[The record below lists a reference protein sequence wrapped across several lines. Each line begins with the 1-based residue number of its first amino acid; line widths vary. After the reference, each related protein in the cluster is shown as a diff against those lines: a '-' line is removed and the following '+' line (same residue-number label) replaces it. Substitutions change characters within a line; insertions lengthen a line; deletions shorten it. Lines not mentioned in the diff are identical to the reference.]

1 MKLIFSKTFLFLSLI
16 TVSSA
21 LIATSCRKKKDTIAN
36 IFVKDATSQPVAG
49 CKVILK
55 GVSTTNNQAG
65 VTLYDTAYSDAD
77 GIATFNFNKDYQL
90 GQAGVAVLN
99 IDAKKNGLKGTGI
112 IKIEEE
118 VTNVET
124 VFIQ

>member
-1 MKLIFSKTFLFLSLI
+1 MKFIFSKAFLFLSLI
-16 TVSSA
+16 TVSSVM
-21 LIATSCRKKKDTIAN
+21 IATGCRKKKDTIAL
-36 IFVKDATSQPVAG
+36 IYVKDAASQPVEG

-55 GVSTTNNQAG
+55 GVSTTNNSAS

-77 GIATFNFNKDYQL
+77 GIATFNFNDEYEL

-99 IDAKKNGLKGTGI
+99 IDAKKNGLVGTGI

-118 VTNVET
+118 VTNDET

>member
-1 MKLIFSKTFLFLSLI
+1 MKFIFSKTFLFLSLI
-16 TVSSA
+16 TVSSVF
-21 LIATSCRKKKDTIAN
+21 IASSCRKKKDTIAN
-36 IFVKDATSQPVAG
+36 IFVKDAASQPVEG

-55 GVSTTNNQAG
+55 GVSTTNNPAS

-77 GIATFNFNKDYQL
+77 GIATFNFNDEYQL

-118 VTNVET
+118 VTNEET

>member
-1 MKLIFSKTFLFLSLI
+1 MKFKFSKAFLFIGII
-16 TVSSA
+16 TVSSVF
-21 LIATSCRKKKDTIAN
+21 IASGCRKKKDTIAN
-36 IFVKDATSQPVAG
+36 IYVKDAASQPVEG

-55 GVSTTNNQAG
+55 GISSTNSQAN
-65 VTLYDTAYSDAD
+65 VVAYDTAFSDAD
-77 GIATFNFNKDYQL
+77 GIASFNFNEEYQL
-90 GQAGVAVLN
+90 GQAGVFVLN

-118 VTNVET
+118 VTNEET

>member
-1 MKLIFSKTFLFLSLI
+1 MKFIFSKAFLFLSLI
-16 TVSSA
+16 TVSSFF
-21 LIATSCRKKKDTIAN
+21 IVTSCRKKKDTIAN
-36 IFVKDATSQPVAG
+36 IYVKDKDNNPVIG

-55 GVSTTNNQAG
+55 GVSTTNNPAS
-65 VTLYDTAYSDAD
+65 VTLYDTAYSNED
-77 GIATFNFNKDYQL
+77 GIAVFNFNDEYQL

-99 IDAKKNGLKGTGI
+99 IDAKKDGLKGTGI

-118 VTNVET
+118 VTNEET

>member
-1 MKLIFSKTFLFLSLI
+1 MFSKTFLFLSLL
-16 TVSSA
+16 TVSSL

-36 IFVKDATSQPVAG
+36 IFVKDATNQPVEG

-55 GVSTTNNQAG
+55 GVSTTNNPAS

-77 GIATFNFNKDYQL
+77 GIATFNFNEEYQL

-112 IKIEEE
+112 IKVEEE
-118 VTNVET
+118 VTNEET

>member
-1 MKLIFSKTFLFLSLI
+1 MKIMFSKTFLFLSLL
-16 TVSSA
+16 TVSSL

-36 IFVKDATSQPVAG
+36 IFVKDATNQPVEG

-55 GVSTTNNQAG
+55 GVSTTNNPAS

-77 GIATFNFNKDYQL
+77 GIATFNFNEEYQL

-112 IKIEEE
+112 IKVEEE
-118 VTNVET
+118 VTNEET

>member
-1 MKLIFSKTFLFLSLI
+1 M
-16 TVSSA
+16 SSVF
-21 LIATSCRKKKDTIAN
+21 IATGCRKKKDTLAN
-36 IFVKDATSQPVAG
+36 IYVKDAANQPVEG

-55 GVSTTNNQAG
+55 GVSTTNNPAN
-65 VTLYDTAYSDAD
+65 VVLYDTAYSDAD
-77 GIATFNFNKDYQL
+77 GIASFNFNEEYKL

-118 VTNVET
+118 VTNEET

>member
-1 MKLIFSKTFLFLSLI
+1 MKFIFSKAFLFLSLI
-16 TVSSA
+16 TVSSVF
-21 LIATSCRKKKDTIAN
+21 IATGCRKKKDTIAN
-36 IFVKDATSQPVAG
+36 VYVRDAANVPVLG

-55 GVSTTNNQAG
+55 GVSTTTNQAG
-65 VTLYDTAYSDAD
+65 VTVYDTAYSDENGLAS
-77 GIATFNFNKDYQL
+77 FNFNDEYQL
-90 GQAGVAVLN
+90 GQAGVFVLN

-118 VTNVET
+118 VTNEET

>member
-1 MKLIFSKTFLFLSLI
+1 MKFIFSKAFLFLSLV
-16 TVSSA
+16 TVSSVF
-21 LIATSCRKKKDTIAN
+21 IASGCRKKKDTLAN
-36 IFVKDATSQPVAG
+36 IYVKDAANQPVEG

-55 GVSTTNNQAG
+55 GVSTTNNPAN
-65 VTLYDTAYSDAD
+65 VVLYDTAYSDAD
-77 GIATFNFNKDYQL
+77 GIASFNFNEEYKL

-118 VTNVET
+118 VTNEET

>member
-1 MKLIFSKTFLFLSLI
+1 MKFIFSKTFLFLSLI
-16 TVSSA
+16 TVSSVF
-21 LIATSCRKKKDTIAN
+21 IASSCRKKKDTIAN
-36 IFVKDATSQPVAG
+36 IFVKDATNLPVAG

-55 GVSTTNNQAG
+55 GVSTTNNPAS

-77 GIATFNFNKDYQL
+77 GIATFNFNDEYQL

-118 VTNVET
+118 VTNEET

>member
-1 MKLIFSKTFLFLSLI
+1 MKFIFSKAFLLLSLL
-16 TVSSA
+16 TVTSV
-21 LIATSCRKKKDTIAN
+21 LIATGCRKKKDTIAN
-36 IFVKDATSQPVAG
+36 IYVKDAANQPVEG

-55 GVSTTNNQAG
+55 GVSTTNNPAN

-77 GIATFNFNKDYQL
+77 GIASFNFNEEYKL

-99 IDAKKNGLKGTGI
+99 IDARKNGLKGTGI

-118 VTNVET
+118 VTNEET

>member
-1 MKLIFSKTFLFLSLI
+1 MFSKTFLFLGLL
-16 TVSSA
+16 TVSSL

-36 IFVKDATSQPVAG
+36 IFVKDATNQPVEG

-55 GVSTTNNQAG
+55 GVSTTNNPAS

-77 GIATFNFNKDYQL
+77 GIATFNFNEEYQL

-112 IKIEEE
+112 IKVEEE
-118 VTNVET
+118 VTNEET

>member
-1 MKLIFSKTFLFLSLI
+1 MKFIFSKAFLFLSLI
-16 TVSSA
+16 TVSSIF
-21 LIATSCRKKKDTIAN
+21 IATGCRKKKDTIAN
-36 IFVKDATSQPVAG
+36 IYVKDAANLPVEG

-55 GVSTTNNQAG
+55 GVSTTNNAAN
-65 VTLYDTAYSDAD
+65 VVLYDTAYSDAD
-77 GIATFNFNKDYQL
+77 GIASFNFNDEYKL

-118 VTNVET
+118 VTNEET

>member
-1 MKLIFSKTFLFLSLI
+1 MKIMFSKTFLFLSLL
-16 TVSSA
+16 TVSSL

-36 IFVKDATSQPVAG
+36 IFVKDATNQPVEG

-55 GVSTTNNQAG
+55 GVSTTNNPVS

-77 GIATFNFNKDYQL
+77 GIATFNFNEEYQL

-112 IKIEEE
+112 IKVEEE
-118 VTNVET
+118 VTNEET

>member
-1 MKLIFSKTFLFLSLI
+1 MKFIFSKTFLFLSIVTL
-16 TVSSA
+16 SSVF
-21 LIATSCRKKKDTIAN
+21 IATGCRKKKDTLAN
-36 IFVKDATSQPVAG
+36 IYVKDAANQPVEG

-55 GVSTTNNQAG
+55 GVSTTNNPAN
-65 VTLYDTAYSDAD
+65 VVLYDTAYSDAD
-77 GIATFNFNKDYQL
+77 GIASFNFNDEYKL

-118 VTNVET
+118 VTNEET

>member
-1 MKLIFSKTFLFLSLI
+1 MKFIFSKAFLLISLL
-16 TVSSA
+16 TVTSV
-21 LIATSCRKKKDTIAN
+21 LIATGCRKKKDTIAN
-36 IFVKDATSQPVAG
+36 IYVKDAANQPVEG

-55 GVSTTNNQAG
+55 GVSTTNNPAN

-77 GIATFNFNKDYQL
+77 GIASFNFNEEYKL

-99 IDAKKNGLKGTGI
+99 IDARKNGLKGTGI

-118 VTNVET
+118 VTNEET

>member
-1 MKLIFSKTFLFLSLI
+1 MKFIFSKAFLFLSLI
-16 TVSSA
+16 TVSSVF
-21 LIATSCRKKKDTIAN
+21 IATGCRKKKDTIAN
-36 IFVKDATSQPVAG
+36 IYVKDVANLPVQG

-55 GVSTTNNQAG
+55 GVSSTNNQAG
-65 VTLYDTAYSDAD
+65 VVAYDTAFSDED
-77 GIATFNFNKDYQL
+77 GLASFNFNDEYQL
-90 GQAGVAVLN
+90 GQAGVFVLN

-118 VTNVET
+118 VTNNET

>member
-1 MKLIFSKTFLFLSLI
+1 MKFIFSKAFLFLSVI
-16 TVSSA
+16 TLSSVF
-21 LIATSCRKKKDTIAN
+21 IATGCRKKKDTIAN
-36 IFVKDATSQPVAG
+36 IYVKDAANQPVEG

-55 GVSTTNNQAG
+55 GVSTTNNPAN
-65 VTLYDTAYSDAD
+65 VVLYDTAYSDAD
-77 GIATFNFNKDYQL
+77 GIASFNFNEEYKL

-118 VTNVET
+118 VTNEET

>member
-1 MKLIFSKTFLFLSLI
+1 MKFIFSKAFLFLSVI
-16 TVSSA
+16 TLSSVF
-21 LIATSCRKKKDTIAN
+21 IATGCRKKKDTLAN
-36 IFVKDATSQPVAG
+36 VYVKDAANQPVEG

-55 GVSTTNNQAG
+55 GVSTTNNPAN
-65 VTLYDTAYSDAD
+65 VVLYDTAYSDAD
-77 GIATFNFNKDYQL
+77 GIASFNFNDEYKL

-118 VTNVET
+118 VTNEET

>member
-1 MKLIFSKTFLFLSLI
+1 MKIMFSKTFLFLGLL
-16 TVSSA
+16 TVSSL

-36 IFVKDATSQPVAG
+36 IFVKDATNQPVEG

-55 GVSTTNNQAG
+55 GVSTTNNPAS

-77 GIATFNFNKDYQL
+77 GIATFNFNEEYQL

-112 IKIEEE
+112 IKVEEE
-118 VTNVET
+118 VTNEET